1 MKEPIFAPN
10 QAQPKPPYS
19 PAVRLPAGS
28 RLVFASG
35 QLGVDPFSGELAK
48 GLEAQTEQALRNL
61 AVILEAGG
69 ASLATVVKA
78 NVYLKDMA
86 DFARMNE
93 VYGRVF
99 PQPYPARTAVEVAR
113 LPRDAMIEIEAVAL
127 AEE

>member
-1 MKEPIFAPN
+1 MKEPIFAPDLPR
-10 QAQPKPPYS
+10 PKPPYS

-28 RLVFASG
+28 HVVFASG
-35 QLGVDPFSGELAK
+35 QLGMDPVSGELAK
-48 GLEAQTEQALRNL
+48 GIEAQTEQALRNL
-61 AVILEAGG
+61 AAILEAAG

-78 NVYLKDMA
+78 NVYLKDMN
-86 DFARMNE
+86 DFERMNE

-127 AEE
+127 TEE

>member
-1 MKEPIFAPN
+1 MKEPIFAPDLPR
-10 QAQPKPPYS
+10 PKPPYS

-28 RLVFASG
+28 HVVFASG
-35 QLGVDPFSGELAK
+35 QLGMDPVSGELAK

-61 AVILEAGG
+61 AAILEAAG

-78 NVYLKDMA
+78 NVYLKDMN
-86 DFARMNE
+86 DFERMNE

-127 AEE
+127 TEE